1 MKKEFTISTKVLSV
15 SGHQF
20 WTVKAEDE
28 AEALALFAAGEGDH
42 QCDEIEVIDIGEPRI
57 VSP

>member
-20 WTVKAEDE
+20 WTVEAEDE
-28 AEALALFAAGEGDH
+28 AEALRLFAEGECEH
-42 QCDEIEVIDIGEPRI
+42 ELDEIEVTSICEPRI